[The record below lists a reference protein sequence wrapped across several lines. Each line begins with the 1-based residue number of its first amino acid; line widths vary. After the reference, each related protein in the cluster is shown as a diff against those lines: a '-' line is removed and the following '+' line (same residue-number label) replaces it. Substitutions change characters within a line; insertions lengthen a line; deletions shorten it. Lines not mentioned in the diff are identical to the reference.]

1 MLASLYPASMVW
13 MVAMTI
19 LWFWFDER
27 KRRSGATRIA
37 ALLGAGLLLYVPAL
51 IACEGGL
58 MYKLAWILPRD
69 VLTVL
74 ITVIVSGYIKR
85 NRTFLA
91 TLAGFLLFA
100 SVFYWGMLE
109 RGVNFARGL
118 DPNAELL
125 IDVANPATDIADLQ
139 AAFPDLTFTPLLDAI
154 ARPDDTELDDYMTV
168 DIPRSRLH
176 GLNRFFDRLDAS
188 PLVDQVEFNEQ
199 VRLHQQKQ
207 PTKPPQPPQP
217 PPKTGP
223 FGFNDPRATDQ
234 WALGALNLKGY
245 PEWVRKQT
253 PKKQIL
259 LVMIDTGVNANHE
272 DLAAHYHSI
281 DPDSDTDARGHGTHC
296 AGIAAAVSNNGKGI
310 ASLSGGTSWLRVASV
325 RVFEDSGTTSQ
336 ARVLAGM
343 VKAADA
349 GADVISM
356 SLGGPSEEGRDLAY
370 QRAVDYIV
378 DNGAIVVVSAGNRR
392 QSARFSSPANCERV
406 IAVSAIAADGH
417 RAPFSNTVDELKLG
431 ITAPGASVLSTFG
444 AGYRELSGTSMS
456 APYVSGLVAMM
467 KALQPE
473 LGPDEAW
480 KILHRTGS
488 ETPEGNETGRLIQ
501 PLKALKAAK

>member
-1 MLASLYPASMVW
+1 

-27 KRRSGATRIA
+27 KRRVGAARVA
-37 ALLGAGLLLYVPAL
+37 ALFGAGLLLYIPAL
-51 IACEGGL
+51 LACEGGL
-58 MYKLAWILPRD
+58 LYKLAWIVPRD
-69 VLTVL
+69 VLT
-74 ITVIVSGYIKR
+74 IFIAVIVSGYIKR

-109 RGVNFARGL
+109 RGVNFAQGL
-118 DPNAELL
+118 EPSAELL
-125 IDVANPATDIADLQ
+125 IDVATIDTPATIANPANTLASLQ
-139 AAFPDLTFTPLLDAI
+139 TAFPGLTFTPLLETI
-154 ARPDDTELDDYMTV
+154 ARPDATELDEYLTV

-176 GLNRFFDRLDAS
+176 GLNKLVEQLSAS
-188 PLVDQVEFNEQ
+188 PLVDHVEFNERVRTHQ
-199 VRLHQQKQ
+199 VKQ
-207 PTKPPQPPQP
+207 PAKPKP
-217 PPKTGP
+217 GP
-223 FGFNDPRATDQ
+223 FGFNDPRAGEQ
-234 WALGALNLKGY
+234 WALRALNLKDY
-245 PEWVRKQT
+245 TEWVRKQT
-253 PKKQIL
+253 PKKQVL
-259 LVMIDTGVNANHE
+259 LVMIDTGVNAKHE
-272 DLAAHYHSI
+272 DLVGHYHSV
-281 DPDSDTDARGHGTHC
+281 DSGSDSDARGHGTHC
-296 AGIAAAVSNNGKGI
+296 AGIAAAVSNNGKGM
-310 ASLSGGTSWLRVASV
+310 ASLAGGKDWLRVASV
-325 RVFEDSGTTSQ
+325 RVFEDSGYTSQ

-378 DNGAIVVVSAGNRR
+378 DNGGIVVVSAGNRR

-444 AGYRELSGTSMS
+444 DGYRELSGTSMA

-467 KALQPE
+467 KALRPE
-473 LGPDEAW
+473 LGPEEAW
-480 KILHRTGS
+480 KILDRTGS
-488 ETPEGNETGRLIQ
+488 KTPEGKETGRLIQ
-501 PLKALKAAK
+501 PLKALKAVR